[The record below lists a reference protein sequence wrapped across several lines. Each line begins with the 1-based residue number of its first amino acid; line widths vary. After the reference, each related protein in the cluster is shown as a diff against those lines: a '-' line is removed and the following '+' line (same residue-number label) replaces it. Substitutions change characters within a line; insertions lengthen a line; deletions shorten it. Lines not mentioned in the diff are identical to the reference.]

1 MLKKILLVEMD
12 EKELKE
18 NAERYC
24 ELLIVYDNM
33 LQIFE
38 KVTQKITETKKEL
51 VYLEG
56 VLQENGAVIKDVEI
70 EK

>member
-1 MLKKILLVEMD
+1 MD
-12 EKELKE
+12 EKELQA

-33 LQIFE
+33 VQALE
-38 KVTQKITETKKEL
+38 KVTQKITEIKKEL

-56 VLQENGAVIKDVEI
+56 VLQENGVQIKDVEI
-70 EK
+70 DK

>member
-1 MLKKILLVEMD
+1 MD

-56 VLQENGAVIKDVEI
+56 VLQDNGAVIKDVEI
-70 EK
+70 KK

>member
-1 MLKKILLVEMD
+1 MD
-12 EKELKE
+12 EKELKK

-33 LQIFE
+33 LE
-38 KVTQKITETKKEL
+38 AMDNVTKKLTETRKEL
-51 VYLEG
+51 IYLEDVLEKNG
-56 VLQENGAVIKDVEI
+56 VKIKDVEV

>member
-1 MLKKILLVEMD
+1 MSDIDV
-12 EKELKE
+12 KELKE

-33 LQIFE
+33 LDAMSN
-38 KVTQKITETKKEL
+38 VTRKITETRKEL
-51 VYLEG
+51 IFLEDLLQKNG
-56 VLQENGAVIKDVEI
+56 VKIKDVEV

>member
-1 MLKKILLVEMD
+1 MD

-18 NAERYC
+18 NAERYY

-51 VYLEG
+51 VYLED

>member
-1 MLKKILLVEMD
+1 MD

-24 ELLIVYDNM
+24 ELLMVYDNM

>member
-1 MLKKILLVEMD
+1 MEA
-12 EKELKE
+12 KELQE

-24 ELLIVYDNM
+24 ELLVVYDNM
-33 LQIFE
+33 LQVLE

-51 VYLEG
+51 VYLED
-56 VLQENGAVIKDVEI
+56 VLQENVAVFKDVEI

>member
-1 MLKKILLVEMD
+1 MD

-24 ELLIVYDNM
+24 ELLVVYDNM
-33 LQIFE
+33 LQVLE
-38 KVTQKITETKKEL
+38 NVTQKITETKKEL
-51 VYLEG
+51 VYLED

>member
-1 MLKKILLVEMD
+1 MD
-12 EKELKE
+12 EKELQA

-33 LQIFE
+33 VQALE
-38 KVTQKITETKKEL
+38 KVTQKIMETKKEL

-56 VLQENGAVIKDVEI
+56 VLQENGVQIKDVEI
-70 EK
+70 DK

>member
-1 MLKKILLVEMD
+1 MD

-33 LQIFE
+33 LQAME
-38 KVTQKITETKKEL
+38 TVTKK
-51 VYLEG
+51 
-56 VLQENGAVIKDVEI
+56 
-70 EK
+70 